1 MVLMAARRLAGIGNR
16 ILAEWMRGKDDSAVT
31 QAVKRLEAR
40 IEGSRGLAKFYESLR
55 RHLGSVSPKT
65 GLVDFVSFCLQSV
78 GPRRRGE
85 MADTSDLKSEGVKT
99 PCGFESRRRH
109 ATLQKKP
116 AGRAAG
122 FLVKLVRLI
131 RRRAALCSGRTS

>member
-55 RHLGSVSPKT
+55 RHLGPVSPKT

-99 PCGFESRRRH
+99 PCGFESRRR
-109 ATLQKKP
+109 QFFR
-116 AGRAAG
+116 GVMERG
-122 FLVKLVRLI
+122 C
-131 RRRAALCSGRTS
+131 LC